1 LKSPAEPSSRFGP
14 ARLLRAAVFAT
25 LLGACLAFQ
34 GIPVR
39 GADIPDAPT
48 AGLLLDHFRQSIWTE
63 PIYAEFDLREMP
75 RRGPEHA
82 FHGRFW
88 GERNERGPVTRLE
101 LDVGKGGFSHRFLVQ
116 GGPDG
121 GVWTSDAGAPGTA
134 NADAAMSPLAPG
146 VEMAPFDILP
156 MPYLYWLDAELVSVE
171 RIRGRPAYTFVFTPP
186 AEFAAGNPS
195 VRSVRAYL
203 DTQYDALVQ
212 SEITAKDGTLSKTLS
227 LLELR
232 KVGDRWIPKDVDVRN
247 EATRD
252 KTRLSLTA
260 VAVGIPAAP
269 TAFDPAQLG
278 AQLAPPPAGKLLRI
292 PQ

>member
-1 LKSPAEPSSRFGP
+1 LKGSAEPSPRRAWVRFM
-14 ARLLRAAVFAT
+14 RAAVLAAVFGTGLAHGANPAPSPALPDPAT
-25 LLGACLAFQ
+25 AA
-34 GIPVR
+34 
-39 GADIPDAPT
+39 
-48 AGLLLDHFRQSIWTE
+48 LLLDHFRQSIWSE

-75 RRGPEHA
+75 RRGEEHV

-88 GERNERGPVTRLE
+88 GARNERGPVTRVE
-101 LDVGKGGFSHRFLVQ
+101 IDIGKGGFTHRFLVQ

-121 GVWTSDAGAPGTA
+121 GIWTSDGGSAGAA
-134 NADAAMSPLAPG
+134 NIDAVLSPLAPG
-146 VEMAPFDILP
+146 SEMAPFDILP
-156 MPYLYWLDAELVSVE
+156 MPYLYWLDAELVSIE
-171 RIRGRPAYTFVFTPP
+171 RVRGRPSYTYVFTPS
-186 AEFAAGNPS
+186 ADFAAHVPA
-195 VRSVRAYL
+195 VKSVRAYL

-212 SEITAKDGTLSKTLS
+212 SEISAPDGHVAKTLS

-260 VAVGIPAAP
+260 VSVGNPVDLA
-269 TAFDPAQLG
+269 AFDPDRLG
-278 AQLAPPPAGKLLRI
+278 SSLAAPPSGKLQRI

>member
-1 LKSPAEPSSRFGP
+1 L
-14 ARLLRAAVFAT
+14 
-25 LLGACLAFQ
+25 LLGACLAALVF
-34 GIPVR
+34 PSR
-39 GADIPDAPT
+39 AADLPDAPT
-48 AGLLLDHFRQSIWTE
+48 ASLLLDHFRQSIWAE

-75 RRGPEHA
+75 RRGPEHL

-88 GERNERGPVTRLE
+88 GSRNERGPVTRLE
-101 LDVGKGGFSHRFLVQ
+101 LNVGKGGFTHRFLVQ
-116 GGPDG
+116 GGADG
-121 GVWTSDAGAPGTA
+121 GVWTSDSGAPGA
-134 NADAAMSPLAPG
+134 ASADAALAPLVPG

-156 MPYLYWLDAELVSVE
+156 MPYLYWLDAELVSIE
-171 RIRGRPAYTFVFTPP
+171 RIRGRPAYSYVFTPS
-186 AEFAAGNPS
+186 ADFAARNPA

-212 SEITAKDGTLSKTLS
+212 SEVTAKDGSLSKTLS

-260 VAVGIPAAP
+260 VAVGIPVAP
-269 TAFDPAQLG
+269 EAFDPERLG
-278 AQLAPPPAGKLLRI
+278 APLAPPPGGKLLRI